1 MSIPLRFYDISI
13 WLAISSII
21 LLITTEFLNPHYG
34 QTGLI
39 IVKTR
44 LRKIAIIM
52 GILFLATATI
62 RILQLLITL

>member
-1 MSIPLRFYDISI
+1 MAIPLGFYDISL

-21 LLITTEFLNPHYG
+21 LLMTIEFLNPYSG
-34 QTGLI
+34 QTNLI
-39 IVKTR
+39 IVKMR

-52 GILFLATATI
+52 GILFLATAII